1 MRLHLCE
8 RRETSD
14 KEYLGLIRTVNLFA
28 RHPDFPGK
36 SDAMFEC
43 VEDIEE
49 RSRVGRLS
57 PEQRDEL
64 LAILLA
70 DRLPHES
77 RPFSDRSSR
86 SDSVES
92 N

>member
-1 MRLHLCE
+1 MTQLCE

-14 KEYLGLIRTVNLFA
+14 RDYLGLFRTVNLIA

-36 SDAMFEC
+36 SDAMIEC

-49 RSRVGRLS
+49 RSREGRLS

-70 DRLPHES
+70 DRSPHG
-77 RPFSDRSSR
+77 F
-86 SDSVES
+86 
-92 N
+92 

>member
-1 MRLHLCE
+1 MMPQLCE

-14 KEYLGLIRTVNLFA
+14 KEYMGLIRTVNLFA

-36 SDAMFEC
+36 SNAMIEC

-49 RSRVGRLS
+49 RSREGRLS

-70 DRLPHES
+70 DRLPQE
-77 RPFSDRSSR
+77 F
-86 SDSVES
+86 
-92 N
+92 